1 MFRWTSFKTS
11 SNPSEGKDH
20 IGAGP
25 VSDLLSNFY
34 QSLWFAIALTM
45 IIETLSITPIIF
57 MWNVFDRVIG
67 SRSGV
72 TLVSLGVLVG
82 LAYGFWSGL
91 EWVRT
96 RLMIRIALRIDWEIA
111 AKAFDSAFRR
121 FVEGKKVNVHQ
132 VLDDVVTLRQ
142 FISGKQF
149 LDLLS
154 APFAIVFIL
163 IGWAFHPYLAV
174 FIFVATLLQLM
185 AAITTYRITS
195 PALREANSA
204 AFSSSNVASQY
215 VSKSSTA
222 LALGMQQALRIR
234 WFKKHQHALGLQVN
248 ASETAGL
255 VGGITSFMTH
265 ALPSAQIAL
274 GAFLAIEGLITGG
287 MVIAA
292 SFLLARSMGPI
303 RGIIGGWP
311 SIIAARQSVER
322 LNRLVVE
329 DQALNDAMKLPLPH
343 GILSVDR
350 LSINV
355 TPNREILKDIS
366 FRLEPGQ
373 VLGIIG
379 PTASGKTSL
388 ARALVGLWEPS
399 SGHVRLDGADVYPW
413 IRKDL
418 GERIGW
424 VPLEVDLFDGTIA
437 ENIARLGDV
446 DSEKVVAATRAV
458 GIHETILSYPKGYDT
473 QVSEASQLLTGGQ
486 RQRIAIAR
494 ALYGDP
500 VLIVMDEPNAHL
512 DDQGEAELI
521 KTIQQLKLKKA
532 TVIFTTHRPRL
543 IGAADWILVLSEGK
557 VAVHG
562 PRAKVLATF
571 QRAGDAAKEAKA
583 S

>member
-1 MFRWTSFKTS
+1 MFRLTSFKTS

-20 IGAGP
+20 IGARP
-25 VSDLLSNFY
+25 VSDLLRNFS

-72 TLVSLGVLVG
+72 TLVSLMVLVG

-174 FIFVATLLQLM
+174 FIFVATLLQFM

-222 LALGMQQALRIR
+222 LALGMQQALRFR

-255 VGGITSFMTH
+255 VGGITGFMTH

-355 TPNREILKDIS
+355 TPTREILKDIS

-571 QRAGDAAKEAKA
+571 QRAGDAAKEAKT

>member
-1 MFRWTSFKTS
+1 MLRLTSFKTS
-11 SNPSEGKDH
+11 SKPSEGKDH
-20 IGAGP
+20 IGARL
-25 VSDLLSNFY
+25 VSDLLRNFS

-222 LALGMQQALRIR
+222 LALGMQQALRFR

-355 TPNREILKDIS
+355 TPTREILKDIS

-521 KTIQQLKLKKA
+521 KTIQQLKLNKA

-571 QRAGDAAKEAKA
+571 QRAGDAAKEAKT

>member
-1 MFRWTSFKTS
+1 
-11 SNPSEGKDH
+11 
-20 IGAGP
+20 
-25 VSDLLSNFY
+25 
-34 QSLWFAIALTM
+34 
-45 IIETLSITPIIF
+45 
-57 MWNVFDRVIG
+57 
-67 SRSGV
+67 
-72 TLVSLGVLVG
+72 
-82 LAYGFWSGL
+82 
-91 EWVRT
+91 
-96 RLMIRIALRIDWEIA
+96 MIRIALRIDWEIA

-121 FVEGKKVNVHQ
+121 FEEGKKVNVHQ

-222 LALGMQQALRIR
+222 LALGMQQALRFR

-355 TPNREILKDIS
+355 TPTREILKDIS

-532 TVIFTTHRPRL
+532 TIIFTTHRPRL

-571 QRAGDAAKEAKA
+571 QRAGDAAKEAKT

>member
-1 MFRWTSFKTS
+1 MRLTSFKTS

-20 IGAGP
+20 IGARP
-25 VSDLLSNFY
+25 VSDLLRNFS

-222 LALGMQQALRIR
+222 LALGMQQALRFR

-355 TPNREILKDIS
+355 TPTREILKDIS

-571 QRAGDAAKEAKA
+571 QRAGDAAKEAKT